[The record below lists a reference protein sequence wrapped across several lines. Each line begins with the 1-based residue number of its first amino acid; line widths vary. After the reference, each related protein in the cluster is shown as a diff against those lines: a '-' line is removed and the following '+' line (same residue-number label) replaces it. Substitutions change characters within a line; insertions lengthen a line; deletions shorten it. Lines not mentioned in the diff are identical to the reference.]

1 MRHMRHMRLTNVVVS
16 AGVLCGSVAWMGC
29 EQKAPNAPASRPGEA
44 PAWGQ
49 GFGTQAPAAPGKGAQ
64 TILDTPA
71 ADAPKGELPPGH
83 PPVDTAAP
91 GDMAARGLPS
101 GNVALGQAEGQMP
114 NDSVH
119 SGLKAKEAPAGHEAA
134 EPPVGK
140 VGRSGTDWGGG
151 DPAVGR
157 NAYQAL
163 CARCHGAEGKG
174 GTLPD
179 VGVVP
184 NLTDPAVRAKWTGD
198 AMLASKIANGAGK
211 MPSFMAELDLEKLRG
226 LVAYVKS
233 LGN

>member
-1 MRHMRHMRLTNVVVS
+1 MRKSPVVMVL
-16 AGVLCGSVAWMGC
+16 GVVLGVGVVAAC
-29 EQKAPNAPASRPGEA
+29 EQKAPNAPAAQPGQA

-64 TILDTPA
+64 TILDTPPPGEA
-71 ADAPKGELPPGH
+71 SKGELPPGH
-83 PPVDTAAP
+83 PPLGNAPP
-91 GDMAARGLPS
+91 GDMAAKGLPV
-101 GNVALGQAEGQMP
+101 GNAAVGPAQGQMP

-119 SGLKAKEAPAGHEAA
+119 AGLKPKDGAAPPEAGHEAA
-134 EPPVGK
+134 EPPPGK

-157 NAYQAL
+157 NAFQAL

-174 GTLPD
+174 GNVAG
-179 VGVVP
+179 VGPVP

-198 AMLASKIANGAGK
+198 AMVASKIANGGGA
-211 MPSFMAELDLEKLRG
+211 MPSFMADLDLEKLRG